1 MKNIFVILIFTLS
14 ISMYGQDWKFDLE
27 KSKKEAQKEQK
38 QILLVFSGSDWC
50 APCIKLD
57 REIWQSE
64 TFKKHSKQKL
74 ILLKVDF
81 PKRKKN
87 QLSEIQQ
94 SKNNALA
101 EKYNA
106 NGYFPYV
113 LLLDAKG
120 KVLNQLGYKNLSP
133 EDYIKAIYAK

>member
-1 MKNIFVILIFTLS
+1 MKNIFVILIFTLN

-106 NGYFPYV
+106 NGYFPYD